1 MNLLKKYHLWWL
13 IVMAIIWFMLA
24 SWTFFAL
31 TGLNLI
37 APSSEGQAWMQVFI
51 FGLCIFVSF
60 IPWMDGKH
68 KK

>member
-1 MNLLKKYHLWWL
+1 
-13 IVMAIIWFMLA
+13 MAIIWFMLA

-51 FGLCIFVSF
+51 FGLCICVSF